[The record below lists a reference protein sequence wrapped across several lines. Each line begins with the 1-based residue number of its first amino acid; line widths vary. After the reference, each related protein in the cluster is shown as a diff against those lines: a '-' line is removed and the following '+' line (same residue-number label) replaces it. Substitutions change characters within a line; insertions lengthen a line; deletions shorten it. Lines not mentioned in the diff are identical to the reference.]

1 MRDPSDPFYIAT
13 RTIPLTGTEGEQ
25 WFVRQRFGEKK
36 LASIMKTLKQKAGL
50 DTNKHLA
57 NHSARKYLVQKLKEK
72 NNGEGTDSMQISGH
86 KSVQSMRNYSAI
98 SEEKHKRI
106 SNVLADAD
114 SDNSRALLPIQTT
127 TPASTNISRAIAA
140 STGADI
146 TYPNILLSVPK
157 LTPRTGYPPC
167 FTEPI
172 FM

>member
-72 NNGEGTDSMQISGH
+72 ITGKT
-86 KSVQSMRNYSAI
+86 
-98 SEEKHKRI
+98 
-106 SNVLADAD
+106 
-114 SDNSRALLPIQTT
+114 QT
-127 TPASTNISRAIAA
+127 ACKYQGIKACNR
-140 STGADI
+140 
-146 TYPNILLSVPK
+146 
-157 LTPRTGYPPC
+157 
-167 FTEPI
+167 
-172 FM
+172 

>member
-1 MRDPSDPFYIAT
+1 MVRSTTAW
-13 RTIPLTGTEGEQ
+13 GE
-25 WFVRQRFGEKK
+25 K

-50 DTNKHLA
+50 DTNKHLTS
-57 NHSARKYLVQKLKEK
+57 HSARKYLAQKLKE
-72 NNGEGTDSMQISGH
+72 NNGEDTDSMQISGH
-86 KSVQSMRNYSAI
+86 KSVQSVRNYSAI

-106 SNVLADAD
+106 SNVLAGAD

-146 TYPNILLSVPK
+146 TYPNILLSAPK